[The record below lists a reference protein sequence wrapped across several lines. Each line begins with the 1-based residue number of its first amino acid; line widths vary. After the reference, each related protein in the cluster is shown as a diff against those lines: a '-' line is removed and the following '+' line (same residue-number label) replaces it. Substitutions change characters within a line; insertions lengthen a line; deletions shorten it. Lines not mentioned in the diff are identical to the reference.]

1 MVALH
6 RPEWP
11 VAELMLTVLAGL
23 LVMFF
28 RAKSS
33 SQIDVPISLRVA
45 SLDYLGTITAR
56 LRKDRVADFCGG
68 SDYERKRL
76 DLIVKG
82 ILYDEFND
90 FSKSINEIDISHV
103 SF

>member
-1 MVALH
+1 
-6 RPEWP
+6 
-11 VAELMLTVLAGL
+11 MLTVLAGL

-28 RAKSS
+28 RVKSS

-56 LRKDRVADFCGG
+56 LRKDRMTNFSGG
-68 SDYERKRL
+68 LDYEQKRL
-76 DLIVKG
+76 DLVVKG

-90 FSKSINEIDISHV
+90 LSKSMDEVNISHV
-103 SF
+103 GFFLI